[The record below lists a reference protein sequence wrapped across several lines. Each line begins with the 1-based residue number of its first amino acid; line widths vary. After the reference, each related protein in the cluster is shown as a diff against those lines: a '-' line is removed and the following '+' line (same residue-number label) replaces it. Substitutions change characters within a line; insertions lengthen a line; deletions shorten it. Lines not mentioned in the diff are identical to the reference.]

1 MENKGWFS
9 GCNVPITLMPVETT
23 PKSSPSG
30 GTIKPDPVQALLMI
44 NTGLVQIVVTF
55 FYRTVLYYQTI

>member
-1 MENKGWFS
+1 
-9 GCNVPITLMPVETT
+9 MPVETT
-23 PKSSPSG
+23 PKFSSPSG

-55 FYRTVLYYQTI
+55 FKERYCIIKQFNN